1 MTPDAEIRR
10 LLDIMPASARMRCKL
25 VARSQQP
32 QVIHYRPAL
41 PWGDRPIEINF
52 RLWSRLDTPQRDLLV
67 LRAVAW
73 FNATGLIKL
82 DLYQGVTIAGAIGTV
97 LQFLQADAVGAIA
110 AGGLAAFG
118 ALQVWQNTRG
128 VAVEVAADRQALQL
142 AQRRGYSEAEAAAAL
157 LTALEQVAALE
168 RRPLLEVTE
177 LIRIQNLRQFVGEQ
191 ATPDLLPRGGR

>member
-1 MTPDAEIRR
+1 MTPDSEIRR
-10 LLDIMPASARMRCKL
+10 LLDLMPASARMRCKL

-52 RLWSRLDTPQRDLLV
+52 RLWSRLDTPARDLLI

-82 DLYQGVTIAGAIGTV
+82 DLYQGVTVAGALGTV
-97 LQFLQADAVGAIA
+97 LQFVQADPVGAIV
-110 AGGLAAFG
+110 AGGLTAFG

-157 LTALEQVAALE
+157 LGAIEQVATLE
-168 RRPLLEVTE
+168 RRALLEVNE
-177 LIRIQNLRQFVGEQ
+177 LVRLQNLRQLAGE
-191 ATPDLLPRGGR
+191 PLLSRKG